1 MTPFLI
7 LTLLS
12 TCLWTPTAATPQG
25 DSLSMFLA
33 LPKCAQPCTINALTA
48 GGCDLFNA
56 TAVAECSCTN
66 VPLKAGMSLCVQ
78 DNCPWADQKKAAFI
92 SYNQC
97 KDFTH
102 ESRQGEIYATGLAC
116 LIIPFVFIALRYY
129 ARFLIAKGLWWDD
142 WMMMIAMVSH
152 IGGCACIFVAT
163 NLGFGQHLWNV
174 YPGNTEEMLKLF
186 HVVQNFYIVIQVSAK
201 LSLVLLY
208 WRIFPTRWFR
218 VALRCSIVWLVV
230 HGLGFILFVNFQ
242 CNPMAAVWDR
252 SIEDAKCLSLNG
264 IAWAG
269 GASAIFEDVV
279 ILLLPIPE
287 VMKLQLTLQK
297 KIAVY
302 MMFAVGS
309 FACLTSIIRLK
320 YVHLFGNTKDESWEN
335 VDVLIWSIMEVSVA
349 VVCACLPA
357 LRPLFLKVPGF
368 FTSNGS
374 KGGSSSGVATPAKNN
389 SNNNNNTPV
398 RADVKGTRGSGASS
412 TADGYS
418 SRRPSTSAFRG
429 ARARP
434 GFEDVSMDR
443 DEVPFAT
450 RGAIERAPEETE
462 LADLEK
468 GVGIAR

>member
-78 DNCPWADQKKAAFI
+78 DNCPWADQKTKPWLSSLSSSSNKRDSTPSA
-92 SYNQC
+92 
-97 KDFTH
+97 
-102 ESRQGEIYATGLAC
+102 
-116 LIIPFVFIALRYY
+116 
-129 ARFLIAKGLWWDD
+129 
-142 WMMMIAMVSH
+142 
-152 IGGCACIFVAT
+152 AT

-389 SNNNNNTPV
+389 SSNNNTPV

-434 GFEDVSMDR
+434 GFEDLSMDR

-450 RGAIERAPEETE
+450 RGAVERAPEETE